1 MITDPNSIDA
11 RHLAK
16 WLQHARKAAGKSQQ
30 EAADFLKVART
41 TVTAM
46 EKGER
51 RVQPS
56 ELVRLGQLYGRA
68 LSELLR
74 AGEPDESFAVQLRA
88 AIAPHED
95 VTAELQPVAAEFQQL
110 CEDYVEIE
118 RLTGSE
124 PIRRYPHER
133 AIPRGEVE
141 RAAEDLAVEE
151 RQRLGVGD
159 GPIANLRDILEQD
172 VGIRIFFLPMPSR
185 VDAMFAYSERLGA
198 CIAVNAKHPDE
209 RRRNSIAHEYGHFLT
224 SRRQSEIHLANYF
237 SRIPAS
243 ERFANAFAR
252 SFLMPG
258 PGLSR
263 RFNEIKRARAAA
275 SNTAGGVTVAD
286 LLTLAHYFFVSFEA
300 LTRRL
305 EELRLVTSGTMDR
318 LRQSRFAVR
327 EARAIVGLPERP
339 DSSSMLPVRYVY
351 LALQAYR
358 DGILSEGRLAR
369 FLRVDRVM
377 ARSLA
382 LDSGGKADAATIAGA
397 RIDRV

>member
-1 MITDPNSIDA
+1 METDLTRIET
-11 RHLAK
+11 RQLAK

-30 EAADFLKVART
+30 DAADFLAVART
-41 TVTAM
+41 TITAI

-56 ELVRLGQLYGRA
+56 ELVRLAQLYGRT

-74 AGEPDESFAVQLRA
+74 PGEPDESFAVQLRA
-88 AIAPHED
+88 AIAPYDD
-95 VTAELQPVAAEFQQL
+95 VSTELEPVAAEFQQL
-110 CEDYVEIE
+110 CEDYLEIE
-118 RLTGSE
+118 RLTGSDAV
-124 PIRRYPHER
+124 RRYPHER
-133 AIPRGEVE
+133 SVPRGEVE

-172 VGIRIFFLPMPSR
+172 VGIRIFFIPMPSR

-198 CIAVNAKHPDE
+198 CIAINAKHPED
-209 RRRNSIAHEYGHFLT
+209 RRRTSIAHEYGHFLT
-224 SRRQSEIHLANYF
+224 SRRQSEVQLANYF
-237 SRIPAS
+237 ARVPAS

-252 SFLMPG
+252 SFLMPA

-263 RFNEIKRARAAA
+263 RFNEIKRARAGA
-275 SNTAGGVTVAD
+275 SGVPGGVTVAD

-327 EARAIVGLPERP
+327 EARAIVGLPDRP
-339 DSSSMLPVRYVY
+339 DSAAMLPVRYVY

-358 DGILSEGRLAR
+358 DGVLSEGRLAR
-369 FLRVDRVM
+369 FLRVDRVE
-377 ARSLA
+377 ARGLA
-382 LDSGGKADAATIAGA
+382 LDAAGREGASDIAGA
-397 RIDRV
+397 RIDGV